1 MITSIKIRLFEII
14 AALVCMLNGCEWVE
28 GPVDRPDEEQ
38 EYEKGGV
45 VLQYSMTVNGID
57 LSYVIDDSELPHE
70 YTDDGIWRISDRF

>member
-45 VLQYSMTVNGID
+45 VL
-57 LSYVIDDSELPHE
+57 
-70 YTDDGIWRISDRF
+70 